1 MFEFYWPASS
11 GEWVAWTSA
20 LITIG
25 FGLLLLFAPGIS
37 FRILRLQTHPD
48 HPEALAEGRGT
59 MAGFYLGLGIC
70 CVLFAQPLLWV
81 ALGACW
87 GFTAFGRLISMMSDN
102 GNTLYNWISIVIE
115 VILAAL
121 PLAFAFGF
129 VV

>member
-81 ALGACW
+81 ALGVCW
-87 GFTAFGRLISMMSDN
+87 GFTAFGRLISMLSDG
-102 GNTLYNWISIVIE
+102 GNTPYNWISIVIE
-115 VILAAL
+115 VILAAM

-129 VV
+129 VI